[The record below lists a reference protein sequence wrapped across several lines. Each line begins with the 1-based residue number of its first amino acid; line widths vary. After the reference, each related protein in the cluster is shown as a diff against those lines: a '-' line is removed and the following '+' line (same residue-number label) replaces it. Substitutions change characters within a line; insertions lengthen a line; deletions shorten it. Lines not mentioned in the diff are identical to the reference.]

1 VRVSS
6 RRAGLRLS
14 GIDGVSGLSLGYAN
28 GVSLSVTLLSDG
40 DDFCGVAS
48 DGSASRGVKVDGLG
62 HRSRAIIRDNR
73 DGSASWVDWLGCLGV
88 NWLGCLR
95 VDWLGGLGVDWGST
109 GGVDRLGC
117 LGVDWGSAGGVDR
130 RGRSRASFSIASVDG
145 GCHGLRVVRGSQ
157 VGRVNRVVTG
167 LANRSRDRNP
177 SVCGL
182 NVSGCNILGRSD
194 FVLGWRG
201 SAGSVS
207 FRVASV
213 LARSHGDSAGY
224 LGSDDLSAVGLCDR
238 ANRGGGVGSVL
249 GGRRLH

>member
-14 GIDGVSGLSLGYAN
+14 GIDGVSGLSLGHAN

-48 DGSASRGVKVDGLG
+48 DGSAGRGVTVNGLG
-62 HRSRAIIRDNR
+62 HRSRAVIRDNR

-88 NWLGCLR
+88 DWLGC
-95 VDWLGGLGVDWGST
+95 LGVDWGST
-109 GGVDRLGC
+109 GGVE
-117 LGVDWGSAGGVDR
+117 R
-130 RGRSRASFSIASVDG
+130 RGRSRASLSIASVDG
-145 GCHGLRVVRGSQ
+145 GCHGLRVVRRSQ

-182 NVSGCNILGRSD
+182 NVSGCDILGRSD
-194 FVLGWRG
+194 FVLGRRG
-201 SAGSVS
+201 SSGSVS

-213 LARSHGDSAGY
+213 LARSHGDSASC
-224 LGSDDLSAVGLCDR
+224 LGSDDLSAVGLCDG

>member
-14 GIDGVSGLSLGYAN
+14 GIDGVSGLSLGHAN

-48 DGSASRGVKVDGLG
+48 DGSAGRGVTVNGLG
-62 HRSRAIIRDNR
+62 HRSRAVIRDNR

-88 NWLGCLR
+88 DWLGCLR
-95 VDWLGGLGVDWGST
+95 VDGLGGLGVDWGST
-109 GGVDRLGC
+109 GGVE
-117 LGVDWGSAGGVDR
+117 R
-130 RGRSRASFSIASVDG
+130 RGRSRASLSIASVDG
-145 GCHGLRVVRGSQ
+145 GCHGLRVVRRSQ

-182 NVSGCNILGRSD
+182 NVSGCDILGRSD
-194 FVLGWRG
+194 FVLGRRG
-201 SAGSVS
+201 SSGSVS

-213 LARSHGDSAGY
+213 LARSHGDSASC
-224 LGSDDLSAVGLCDR
+224 LGSDDLSAVGLCDG